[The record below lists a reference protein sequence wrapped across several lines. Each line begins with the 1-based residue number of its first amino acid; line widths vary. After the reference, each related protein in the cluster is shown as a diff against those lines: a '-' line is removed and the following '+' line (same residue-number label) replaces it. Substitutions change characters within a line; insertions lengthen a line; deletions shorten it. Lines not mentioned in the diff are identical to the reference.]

1 MANQVLEIQLPGN
14 FEVFTDKV
22 IERGWVGEIGKNRR
36 DITGAISKMEAQTL
50 AKIILKHNCQRSF
63 ETGVANGISTLAITQ
78 AIATNN
84 GHHYGID
91 PCQFIEHQGV
101 ALTLLEEHNL
111 LGQFTLCE
119 GPTHL
124 EAPKLMRKNE
134 TFDFVFID
142 GMHVFDY
149 KVIDLFYADKLLQV
163 GGFLV
168 FHDLLLPSLKK
179 LLKFIKVYCKYK
191 IIITPEL
198 QPSLQR
204 KAKYMVAAFI
214 KRKPYWYEWPNN
226 FCNLLVLQKTA
237 ESEHPWNYFENF

>member
-1 MANQVLEIQLPGN
+1 MTSQFLDIQLPEN
-14 FEVFTDKV
+14 FELFTDKV

-36 DITGAISKMEAQTL
+36 NITGAISKLEARAL
-50 AKIILKHNCQRSF
+50 AEIILKHDCKRSF

-78 AIATNN
+78 AIAANK

-91 PCQFIEHQGV
+91 PCQFTDHQGV
-101 ALTLLEEHNL
+101 ALTLLAEHDL
-111 LGQFTLCE
+111 LSRFTLCE

-124 EAPKLMRKNE
+124 EAPNLLKNNE
-134 TFDFVFID
+134 KFDFGFID
-142 GMHVFDY
+142 GMHSFDY
-149 KVIDLFYADKLLQV
+149 KFIDLFYADKLLKV

-168 FHDLLLPSLKK
+168 FHDLLLPSVKK
-179 LLKFIKVYCKYK
+179 VLKFIKKQYQYK

-198 QPSLQR
+198 QPSLHR
-204 KAKYMVAAFI
+204 KAKYMAAAFI

-237 ESEHPWNYFENF
+237 EPDHPWNYFENF